1 MRRDESRLYMYFL
14 DCVWRVW
21 YFKEVKGDSM
31 NVYELLDKMRRRPG
45 MYIGVANPTYLYSF
59 LSGYFMD
66 REEMINENHNEPDF
80 HLFHDFI
87 AKRFGY
93 ESSSK
98 NWSEIIEEQSDG
110 REDKEDALWIFFE
123 LLDEFRGIVR
133 PEIAR
138 ISCESKFDNRWY
150 SSIIIRK
157 IDINKGWYSLVL
169 YDENNKILDLWDFD
183 TLEKLYNQAFESYG
197 IKKEDWRIK

>member
-1 MRRDESRLYMYFL
+1 
-14 DCVWRVW
+14 
-21 YFKEVKGDSM
+21 M

-80 HLFHDFI
+80 HLFHDFV
-87 AKRFGY
+87 AKRFDY
-93 ESSSK
+93 EGSSK

-110 REDKEDALWIFFE
+110 REDKEDTLWMFFE

-133 PEIAR
+133 SEIAR
-138 ISCESKFDNRWY
+138 AFSRDNLGNQWY
-150 SSIIIRK
+150 SFVTINK
-157 IDINKGWYSLVL
+157 VDINEGWYSLIF
-169 YDENNKILDLWDFD
+169 YDEKNKIVTLWDFD
-183 TLEKLYNQAFESYG
+183 NLEKLYDEALEYYG
-197 IKKEDWRIK
+197 IKKEDWGIK